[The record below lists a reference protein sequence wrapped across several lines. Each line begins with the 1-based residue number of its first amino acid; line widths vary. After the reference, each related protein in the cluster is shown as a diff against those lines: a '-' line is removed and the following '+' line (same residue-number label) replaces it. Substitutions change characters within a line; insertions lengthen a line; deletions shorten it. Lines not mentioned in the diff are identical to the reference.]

1 MNYLTQYYK
10 NRCNQL
16 QEQISQINYSLH
28 NIAEASSAMA
38 TNRPSVS
45 DSGGGGYGGNY
56 DDTGTSSQNTGGFD
70 GAYFGQL
77 LGSNPAAAYA
87 YAASFQNGGAQTS
100 GGNGVG
106 AAAQRIMAGQ
116 SPTANTRG
124 AFGVA
129 DSGSAGYGGGAY
141 SGAVLGQILGNL
153 GGAAAQQ
160 YLSQFGGGQY
170 GPQVGGPGMVQG
182 RKKRY

>member
-1 MNYLTQYYK
+1 MTQYYK

-28 NIAEASSAMA
+28 HIAEASSAMA
-38 TNRPSVS
+38 ANRPSE
-45 DSGGGGYGGNY
+45 SGGFGGSFDN
-56 DDTGTSSQNTGGFD
+56 TATTSQNTGGFD
-70 GAYFGQL
+70 GGYFGQL

-87 YAASFQNGGAQTS
+87 YAASFQNGGAQAS

-116 SPTANTRG
+116 GPTVNNTIARG
-124 AFGVA
+124 AFGVS
-129 DSGSAGYGGGAY
+129 DSGPLGGAGGGASTY
-141 SGAVLGQILGNL
+141 SGAMLGQILGSQ
-153 GGAAAQQ
+153 GAAAAQQ
-160 YLSQFGGGQY
+160 YLNQFTGGQN
-170 GPQVGGPGMVQG
+170 GPQVSGPAMLQG